1 MSSTN
6 ILENNSVNIN
16 DKKSNLIKQF
26 SRNFY
31 KSFQSL
37 KIACINN
44 INENGSPIK
53 KKKKKQQIESTKNT
67 ENKSLLN
74 CLNELYFLS
83 STPQQRQYQYSKHKN
98 TINETKNT
106 SYMRIINSSKKD
118 ISKTKILLIPNKS
131 EKNLEVHSLK
141 SINNEYKKN
150 FENKNKLSDKPKSH
164 GKNILTVK
172 KKSFVQIELDPFL
185 ERLERFKTKKQQHIN
200 NLKSKLSEK
209 ENTEILKRPKILK
222 NSLIILEKKYDRNK
236 LYQPYQINEKN
247 IDKNFREFY
256 TTTLKEN
263 VSCSLLGK
271 TINYTIDKFNEF
283 YNGKIKW
290 KRDIDQKIKNHK
302 LKEEEKVENVL
313 KKITFKPK
321 LNKRSLN
328 LVNNN
333 KNNIKENSTFN
344 NVLNNKFI
352 HKDKI
357 EKDSMNKYKTKLK
370 NIINNFNDK
379 NSNYSVNKK
388 RKTLKRANTQINI
401 CNKINQLKKENEKKR
416 KIINKI
422 NGIEDKKQMKQEKKN
437 SINDKYS
444 AINKYT
450 YIIHK
455 KEKIKKKK
463 PQKKKENDN
472 YNFYKINVNSGCAW
486 MNQSYNEI
494 QYDKRYKS
502 LIKNYIL

>member
-1 MSSTN
+1 M
-6 ILENNSVNIN
+6 
-16 DKKSNLIKQF
+16 
-26 SRNFY
+26 
-31 KSFQSL
+31 
-37 KIACINN
+37 
-44 INENGSPIK
+44 
-53 KKKKKQQIESTKNT
+53 
-67 ENKSLLN
+67 
-74 CLNELYFLS
+74 
-83 STPQQRQYQYSKHKN
+83 
-98 TINETKNT
+98 
-106 SYMRIINSSKKD
+106 
-118 ISKTKILLIPNKS
+118 
-131 EKNLEVHSLK
+131 
-141 SINNEYKKN
+141 
-150 FENKNKLSDKPKSH
+150 
-164 GKNILTVK
+164 
-172 KKSFVQIELDPFL
+172 
-185 ERLERFKTKKQQHIN
+185 
-200 NLKSKLSEK
+200 
-209 ENTEILKRPKILK
+209 KRPKILK

-290 KRDIDQKIKNHK
+290 KKDIDQKIKNHK

-328 LVNNN
+328 IVNNN

-352 HKDKI
+352 HKDKF

-422 NGIEDKKQMKQEKKN
+422 NGIEDKKQMKQENKN

-450 YIIHK
+450 YIMHK

-494 QYDKRYKS
+494 QYDKRYKN
-502 LIKNYIL
+502 LIKN